1 MKKQLISFLLT
12 CAFLAVSLT
21 SFADV
26 YYVANPG
33 IGNGNNS
40 GDSWGNAAPDIQHV
54 LTPANYPNNGVPF
67 IQDNDTIFVAQGTY
81 DHICL
86 HHNGYYKNGVL
97 CDSSGLKKL
106 HIFGGFKGSETSLA
120 QRTNWRSYPSIIS
133 PSNGDHAV
141 WFEGGYDIDTIT
153 VLIQGRPIRI
163 PIRVNVPMEVEFDG
177 FTITKTSSDKDA
189 LHMVF
194 VAAWVSNVQITQNDG
209 LPIFAENLP
218 DSTTLHDETFTT
230 ATLMNVAIYDNAGIN
245 RQASVMV
252 ASSSYIDFRNV
263 TAVRNKCTGFNSS
276 PAIFYF
282 NPNTS
287 NVKVLNTILWDNVG
301 SDRIIDN
308 STGVQLYSGHSIIED
323 FTTPG
328 ADWSVCVDYGN
339 TNDINPMVYYPY
351 YFPAT
356 SSAYRTAYLPFYKKY
371 MSSYWASLTPPQP
384 WVFYNYDID
393 GNYRFTMPDKLDIG
407 AWQNKGDSKYG
418 VDDKYFND
426 TIIYKKPSPIQ
437 EPITTS
443 TVYTVG
449 STIPLFNLPT
459 ASHVM
464 LYDIQGRMLSRT
476 FVVNNEFSMQTPNI
490 PGLYII
496 VVEESG
502 TIVNTTKIIVSK

>member
-1 MKKQLISFLLT
+1 MRKTLFLITLLLLSMST
-12 CAFLAVSLT
+12 VSY
-21 SFADV
+21 ADIW
-26 YYVANPG
+26 YVSPTG
-33 IGNGNNS
+33 S
-40 GDSWGNAAPDIQHV
+40 P
-54 LTPANYPNNGVPF
+54 TNNGQSWSDALPS
-67 IQDNDTIFVAQGTY
+67 IQSVICPNGISGSLAQNNDTIFVAQGTY

-106 HIFGGFKGSETSLA
+106 HIFGGFKGAETSLT
-120 QRTNWRSYPSIIS
+120 QRTNWRANPSIIS
-133 PSNGDHAV
+133 PSNGGHAV
-141 WFEGGYDIDTIT
+141 WFEGGYDIDTIDT
-153 VLIQGRPIRI
+153 MVMGFLIRMPIKRY
-163 PIRVNVPMEVEFDG
+163 VPMEVEFDG
-177 FTITKTSSDKDA
+177 FTITNTSSDKDA

-351 YFPAT
+351 YFPTT

-407 AWQNKGDSKYG
+407 AWQYKGNSKDG
-418 VDDKYFND
+418 MDDKFFND
-426 TIIYKKPSPIQ
+426 TIIYKKPAPIIQ
-437 EPITTS
+437 EPITPS